1 MESGR
6 GVRGQLRPAA
16 QGPSSTSG
24 RLGFCGRS
32 NGRWCSMQGWLGV
45 GASVC
50 AGETVAAA
58 YAVQVLTPEGRVITD
73 CLSVWRMWHRIRRN
87 PGSVSR
93 GVSHPSWILLAE
105 ALAENPSAKC
115 SWMRSHLNA
124 EQAAAEGYPLS
135 WHAGN
140 DKADELA
147 KAVAASRN
155 LPAELLSQHRQHVA
169 EAEQVAGVLAAIQL
183 ARLKA
188 RARTTDGGAVKVRS
202 RPVPGLPRRLRA
214 KGLKRKLGGARAAA
228 TAAAGVGHQAEARSC
243 EQLLQAKAHEL
254 PSQDAARQAVVG
266 SVGPAIGIHDLRPT
280 GLWPAAGTVAAKNGR
295 IPGAWG
301 CARCNKAASDTSRA
315 RELARKPCGGAEWAA
330 TAVCHTLV
338 AEAGQ
343 WRCTRCQLG
352 VRPQHA
358 AQCERQRCPVP
369 AITAA
374 GNPWPEGEAGLREV
388 LGRIRAFR
396 HYCSPQAAVE
406 EPADADEP
414 VQQQQVHAQLP
425 CARFQQIRRHAVDQV
440 VGGLVEGP
448 GQAAGGPGSQRSDA
462 SSGGAEPPL
471 RKRRLEAEKE
481 QQLFGR
487 SAASTASGSGAASS
501 GHGTAADRANPL
513 AVAGGAQ
520 ERRNLKQ
527 GGLPEAEGPEAELA
541 AVPCLEGAAAMRAWK
556 CPGHDPEARVG
567 HCPEARAGGVA
578 YVAGATEGQE
588 CPGSAASANAEP
600 PRFSLQAYEGHAV
613 AFVGRNLWCLKCF
626 EVPRSAHRSWKH
638 GRCGGVR
645 PPTAMPPALRDG
657 MLRQSA
663 ACPKLHASTRARWA
677 VLAGAL
683 GLQ

>member
-1 MESGR
+1 MVVRHLTKHWQPHDGR
-6 GVRGQLRPAA
+6 CPCELAEETVQHVFWECPRYAGHRQSCEQGLGGRLPPCVAQLGAPMQLPALAAWKSSFGPSQWQRPAWRA
-16 QGPSSTSG
+16 DEVFADSSG
-24 RLGFCGRS
+24 LQPKDPQARVVGWAFCGRS
-32 NGRWCSMQGWLGV
+32 NGRWCSMQGWHGV

-73 CLSVWRMWHRIRRN
+73 CLSVWRMWHRVRRN

-115 SWMRSHLNA
+115 SWMRSHLNG

-135 WHAGN
+135 WHEGN

-295 IPGAWG
+295 IHGAWG

-396 HYCSPQAAVE
+396 HFCSPQAAVE

-448 GQAAGGPGSQRSDA
+448 GHAAGGPGSQRSDA

-527 GGLPEAEGPEAELA
+527 GGLPEAEGPEVE
-541 AVPCLEGAAAMRAWK
+541 P
-556 CPGHDPEARVG
+556 
-567 HCPEARAGGVA
+567 AGS
-578 YVAGATEGQE
+578 E
-588 CPGSAASANAEP
+588 ASANAEP
-600 PRFSLQAYEGHAV
+600 PRFSLQAYEVHAA
-613 AFVGRNLWCLKCF
+613 AFVGL
-626 EVPRSAHRSWKH
+626 VPQ
-638 GRCGGVR
+638 
-645 PPTAMPPALRDG
+645 MF
-657 MLRQSA
+657 
-663 ACPKLHASTRARWA
+663 
-677 VLAGAL
+677 
-683 GLQ
+683 